1 MIKGQESVKTTRLL
15 SGNVII
21 SSLPLCV
28 LFIFSTGVRSEE
40 YYFDPS
46 MFKGADLGQ
55 SIDQFNENSIAAGQ
69 YMVDIYVNN
78 KLIKS
83 GVKITFGTAGNDNV
97 TQPCVPFWL
106 AKTLNLKSLNASS
119 ENARCQSITDWSKA
133 ASWQFDQASLR
144 LQFAIPDAE
153 LMQLPRGYIPGTEW
167 DQGIT
172 ALFIRHNTNYTWME
186 NTESGYKY
194 QYLWS
199 GVTAGTNID
208 NWQLRHQGNLQFIDN
223 NLTGSDFRY
232 SSVRTWVQ
240 RPIERLESVLAVG
253 DNYTDSS
260 QFGSLSY
267 NGFKL
272 TTDERMRPQSRRGY
286 APEVRGVA
294 SSSARVIVRQLNRV
308 IYETQVAPG
317 PFVISDL
324 YNTRSQGDL
333 NVEIVEANGKT
344 ASFTVPYSSVPDS
357 VRPGNWHYSLA
368 FGRVR
373 QFYAVNNTFFE
384 GLLQRGV
391 SNRFTATA
399 GSRLAQDYQA
409 WLLGGVWTSEMGA
422 VGLNTTFSDAKVDR
436 NNHSSGWRA
445 ELSYSKTFSTGTNLV
460 LAAYRYSTS
469 GFRDLQDV
477 LGVRRQQDTGMN
489 YYSDTLHQR
498 NNFSVTLSQ
507 SMADYGLISLSASTA
522 DYYNN
527 ASRITQLQF
536 GYNNSWK
543 KISYSLNVARQR
555 TTWSNDRDIISVNDT
570 DDTQKQKYTENTISL
585 NVSIPLDWGDNHNSV
600 SYNYNQSKET
610 RSSNVSLTG
619 SSGENND
626 RSWSLYGGTEQPRH
640 GGTRSASFGGNI
652 QENTRVGG
660 VRANY
665 GQGENYRQAGLG
677 LSGTLLIH
685 SGGITAGPYT
695 SDTFALVHADGA
707 QGASVRNGQGA
718 IIDRFGY
725 AILPSLTP
733 YQANTVSLDTRN
745 MNADAELQGG
755 SQRVVPYAGSVS
767 RLNFA
772 TLQGKAVLIAL
783 KTEESEIPPMGAE
796 VRDAENTLI
805 GIIGQGGQLYARVPH
820 DSGTLKV
827 SWQNNGHKSCFI
839 KYQITGRENENIV
852 RLNTVCR
859 KG

>member
-15 SGNVII
+15 SGNAIT
-21 SSLPLCV
+21 SFLPLCV
-28 LFIFSTGVRSEE
+28 LFTFSTGVRSQE

-46 MFKGADLGQ
+46 MFKGSDLGQ
-55 SIDQFNENSIAAGQ
+55 SIDQFNQNSINAGK
-69 YMVDIYVNN
+69 YLVDVYVNN
-78 KLIKS
+78 KLIRS
-83 GVKITFGTAGNDNV
+83 GVTITFGSAENDNV
-97 TQPCVPFWL
+97 TQPCVPFSL
-106 AKTLNLKSLNASS
+106 AKMLNLKSLNASS
-119 ENARCQSITDWSKA
+119 EDEHCHALNYWSKS
-133 ASWQFDQASLR
+133 ASWQFEQASLR
-144 LQFAIPDAE
+144 LQFTIPDAE
-153 LMQLPRGYIPGTEW
+153 LMQLPRGYIPQTDW

-186 NTESGYKY
+186 NTASGYKY

-208 NWQLRHQGNLQFIDN
+208 NWQLRHQGNLRYIDN

-253 DNYTDSS
+253 DSYTDSS

-357 VRPGNWHYSLA
+357 VRPGNWHYSMA

-422 VGLNTTFSDAKVDR
+422 VGLNTTFSDAKVDQ

-498 NNFSVTLSQ
+498 NNFSVTMSQ

-555 TTWSNDRDIISVNDT
+555 TTWNNDRDIISVNDT

-585 NVSIPLDWGDNHNSV
+585 NVSIPLDWGDNHTSV

-626 RSWSLYGGTEQPRH
+626 RSWSLYGGTEQARH
-640 GGTRSASFGGNI
+640 ANTRSASFGGNI

-718 IIDRFGY
+718 VIDHFGY

-827 SWQNNGHKSCFI
+827 SWQNNGHKTCFV
-839 KYQITGRENENIV
+839 KYQITGRVKENIV